1 MDRLRRVVLKCD
13 RFGNH
18 SFVVCGDGAQS
29 LHGTTTEDEVAA
41 PAGFWPWLPVSFRQ
55 PHQPQ
60 RVWNRR
66 MKDVAPQKKK
76 KTAKKHVVYMPYQ
89 QQPWRWLITNVS
101 PPIEI
106 CALGRASPTQSS
118 PCCGLKPLL
127 CPSLIIRPKWPT
139 WIPHFSDFRYFSLIS

>member
-1 MDRLRRVVLKCD
+1 MDRLRRVVLMYD

-29 LHGTTTEDEVAA
+29 LHGTTQRMRWSHP
-41 PAGFWPWLPVSFRQ
+41 PASGPGCQSVSGSLISHRECGIGE
-55 PHQPQ
+55 
-60 RVWNRR
+60 WR
-66 MKDVAPQKKK
+66 MSRLKKK
-76 KTAKKHVVYMPYQ
+76 KTTAKRHVVYMPYQ

-127 CPSLIIRPKWPT
+127 CPSLIIRLKWPT
-139 WIPHFSDFRYFSLIS
+139 WILHFSDFRYFSLIS

>member
-29 LHGTTTEDEVAA
+29 LHGTTTEDEVVA

-66 MKDVAPQKKK
+66 MKDVVPQKKK
-76 KTAKKHVVYMPYQ
+76 KNSKKTRSLHA
-89 QQPWRWLITNVS
+89 ISAT
-101 PPIEI
+101 
-106 CALGRASPTQSS
+106 T
-118 PCCGLKPLL
+118 LKVTYNK
-127 CPSLIIRPKWPT
+127 CFTS
-139 WIPHFSDFRYFSLIS
+139 Y